1 MRWIMAALTVIGFAI
16 AFVAGSV
23 GLLAI
28 GIVLGFIGLFGTVFA
43 IAAERVSASARP
55 DSAMASADVLAV
67 MKTPRPV
74 RPAGGVPTPPGAR
87 SASPAPPIARAAPP
101 PRDERAER

>member
-16 AFVAGSV
+16 AFLTSSVA
-23 GLLAI
+23 LLAV

-43 IAAERVSASARP
+43 IASERVSASARP

-67 MKTPRPV
+67 LGTPRGA
-74 RPAGGVPTPPGAR
+74 RPTGSAPPTPGV
-87 SASPAPPIARAAPP
+87 SPASRVAAPP
-101 PRDERAER
+101 QRNEQRGT

>member
-1 MRWIMAALTVIGFAI
+1 MRWLMAALTVIGFAI

-43 IAAERVSASARP
+43 IAAARVSATSRP
-55 DSAMASADVLAV
+55 DAAMASADVLAV
-67 MKTPRPV
+67 LGTPR
-74 RPAGGVPTPPGAR
+74 GAR
-87 SASPAPPIARAAPP
+87 PTGSVPPAPSVPPAARIATPPP
-101 PRDERAER
+101 PRDDRIPR

>member
-16 AFVAGSV
+16 AFFTGSV
-23 GLLAI
+23 ALLAV

-43 IAAERVSASARP
+43 IASERVSASARP

-67 MKTPRPV
+67 LGTGRGA
-74 RPAGGVPTPPGAR
+74 RPAG
-87 SASPAPPIARAAPP
+87 SAPAMPVVSSADRGAAPP
-101 PRDERAER
+101 PRDERSGT